1 MTRLCS
7 TLVAPPVSHLC
18 RLLGAF
24 LLDNDAD
31 ELGGRI
37 SLTNFRII
45 AAIYEYDNGIAR
57 CFLFSSS
64 NGSGGGGWTMAAS
77 KEVNLA
83 SPRSRILFAGN
94 VAESVYWTT
103 GRDILLLDKHAAEL
117 RLSSIISLGDSYPYL
132 LFASRSG
139 IVRCQDGTVC
149 ISILE
154 VEQNLSVKVLIQADG
169 KWVQEKSIELPM
181 LIPEVQSDHGKRIHM
196 KIVSVAEGSIT
207 LGMEGVGLI
216 SVDLATME
224 FKRVDEHCRNM
235 YHGPAYMYQL
245 PWPPTIRACLP

>member
-1 MTRLCS
+1 MHREHDLATRDPMTRFCS

-45 AAIYEYDNGIAR
+45 AELHDNGIAR
-57 CFLFSSS
+57 CFVFSSG
-64 NGSGGGGWTMAAS
+64 NGSGWTVAAS

-83 SPRSRILFAGN
+83 SPRSGIWFAGN
-94 VAESVYWTT
+94 VADSVYV
-103 GRDILLLDKHAAEL
+103 EL
-117 RLSSIISLGDSYPYL
+117 RLSSIMLLGDIFPYL
-132 LFASRSG
+132 LFASRSR

-154 VEQNLSVKVLIQADG
+154 VEQNLRVLIQADD

-181 LIPEVQSDHGKRIHM
+181 LIPEVQYDSGMRIHM

-216 SVDLATME
+216 SVDMATME

>member
-1 MTRLCS
+1 
-7 TLVAPPVSHLC
+7 VSHLC

-31 ELGGRI
+31 EIGGRI

-45 AAIYEYDNGIAR
+45 ATLHDNGIAR
-57 CFLFSSS
+57 CFVFSSG
-64 NGSGGGGWTMAAS
+64 NGSGWTVAAS

-83 SPRSRILFAGN
+83 RPRSGIWFAEN
-94 VAESVYWTT
+94 VADSVYWTT
-103 GRDILLLDKHAAEL
+103 GRDILLLDKQAVEL
-117 RLSSIISLGDSYPYL
+117 RLSSIILLGDIYPYL
-132 LFASRSG
+132 LFASRSR

-154 VEQNLSVKVLIQADG
+154 VEQNLRVLIQADD

-181 LIPEVQSDHGKRIHM
+181 LIPEVQYDRGMRIHM

-207 LGMEGVGLI
+207 LGTVAELRCVCDVKRRHHKIWLAALI
-216 SVDLATME
+216 PVYLTVKSLHICM
-224 FKRVDEHCRNM
+224 F
-235 YHGPAYMYQL
+235 L
-245 PWPPTIRACLP
+245 